1 MSVFKSWLSYVS
13 WANGLPSQSPSVL
26 VFKTIVTI
34 ILVSIYI
41 MNYSEDQIQL
51 PVKSFFVSTVLT
63 CETKLFC
70 GQ

>member
-1 MSVFKSWLSYVS
+1 MSVFKSWLSHVS
-13 WANGLPSQSPSVL
+13 WANGLQSQSPSVFI
-26 VFKTIVTI
+26 FKTIITI

-41 MNYSEDQIQL
+41 MNYSDDQIQL
-51 PVKSFFVSTVLT
+51 PVKSSVSTGLT

>member
-1 MSVFKSWLSYVS
+1 MSVFKSWLSHVS

-26 VFKTIVTI
+26 VFKTIITI

-51 PVKSFFVSTVLT
+51 PVKSSVSTVLT

-70 GQ
+70 VQ